1 MVSSDDPFYDPIY
14 FFGIVMMDTMR
25 RLGGYVSVIENGSS
39 IVISGTPAYL
49 IDLDIKN
56 HWNTRKIQI
65 HMFKQMSR
73 SKIVIDTFFALEFE
87 YMIRTI
93 VDNQKTYTN
102 KLILKSLLEELRTS
116 TWLANISKDHPIEY
130 DFTQL
135 SKLNV
140 KLLDHQIKYLCWAA
154 YVKPRYRLRGTLLA
168 AAAGAGKAQP
178 LDCKIKTPSG
188 WTTMGDIQVGDLV
201 STPDG
206 STAHVTGT
214 YPQGKKDIYEI
225 VFSDGRKT
233 RACGEHLWEVF
244 KADHRD
250 PEQRW
255 EVINTVQM
263 LEQVH
268 LKSRKRLYVPL
279 LSNDDSPEQS
289 YYLSPYMIG
298 ALLGDGGTSQ
308 KSINFSTADIELF
321 EYMEVERYD
330 NLKIKK
336 LGSDYDYRFIFDV
349 AEIKGYHDRVTFHNE
364 VTRLGMKGKLSYQ
377 KSVPIEYLNG
387 SRSQRLAIIQGLMD
401 TDGTVD
407 EHSTV
412 SFCSTSMQ
420 LALDVQYLIRSIGG
434 IAEISSKIPTFT
446 NKDGEKVNGRRA
458 YIVNI
463 RYRKPSE
470 LFRLIRKK
478 ERCNDEGQYCDILK
492 LRVESITL
500 LSEQEEAKCI
510 SISSKDKLYITDDF
524 IVTHNTVTGISVAF
538 VNKATKVIVVA
549 PKNAVYDAWEDDINN
564 RTKDKQSIWIADRD
578 SDFDPKAMWYIV
590 HYEALNKLMAEINS
604 FKNERVV
611 VILDESHNFNDPK
624 SLRTM
629 LFLELC
635 KVLNPIDIVWSSGTP
650 IKAMGSDAIPLF
662 RCIDPLFTNSVEMRM
677 RKIFGKDASKANDV
691 LANRLAMVSYKVPKE
706 MFMKDEPIVNE
717 LPVTLPNGDEYT
729 LDRIKIKMLAFIEER
744 TRYYQERKPDDEIFY
759 ARCLK
764 IFSMQIG
771 NDAKLIADFEN
782 YNHYVNTFIKNGFDS
797 RTMGDMAVFC
807 NKFEKEEI
815 LPRLDKV
822 DRDRFKD
829 VKSVIKY
836 VSLKIRG
843 ECLGRVLEK
852 ERKNAHLDMALH
864 YDLTELVNVAKKKTI
879 IFTSYVEIVDAL
891 TEKFTKA
898 KYKPLKV
905 TAETNKNLSSI
916 ISQFDKDPKAN
927 PLNATFQSLSTAVR
941 LTMANN
947 IITVNSPY
955 RDHIMTQAIAR
966 AWRIGQDEQVYVWH
980 MVLDTGD
987 IPNISTR
994 TNDILRWSKEQVDSI
1009 MGFKSDMELDT
1020 VFSMESID
1028 DGMEK
1033 YVAGTTNIN
1042 KGSIEMFAQM
1052 FQDMIEKNMF
1062 N

>member
-1 MVSSDDPFYDPIY
+1 
-14 FFGIVMMDTMR
+14 MMDTMR
-25 RLGGYVSVIENGSS
+25 RLGGYVSVIENGNS
-39 IVISGTPAYL
+39 IVISGAPAYL

-73 SKIVIDTFFALEFE
+73 SKIVIDTFFVLEFE

-93 VDNQKTYTN
+93 VENQKTYTN

-116 TWLANISKDHPIEY
+116 TWLSNISKDHPIEY
-130 DFTQL
+130 DFNQL
-135 SKLNV
+135 SKLNI
-140 KLLDHQIKYLCWAA
+140 KLLDHQIKFLCWAA

-168 AAAGAGKAQP
+168 AAAGAGK
-178 LDCKIKTPSG
+178 
-188 WTTMGDIQVGDLV
+188 
-201 STPDG
+201 
-206 STAHVTGT
+206 
-214 YPQGKKDIYEI
+214 
-225 VFSDGRKT
+225 
-233 RACGEHLWEVF
+233 
-244 KADHRD
+244 
-250 PEQRW
+250 
-255 EVINTVQM
+255 
-263 LEQVH
+263 
-268 LKSRKRLYVPL
+268 
-279 LSNDDSPEQS
+279 
-289 YYLSPYMIG
+289 
-298 ALLGDGGTSQ
+298 
-308 KSINFSTADIELF
+308 
-321 EYMEVERYD
+321 
-330 NLKIKK
+330 
-336 LGSDYDYRFIFDV
+336 
-349 AEIKGYHDRVTFHNE
+349 
-364 VTRLGMKGKLSYQ
+364 
-377 KSVPIEYLNG
+377 
-387 SRSQRLAIIQGLMD
+387 
-401 TDGTVD
+401 
-407 EHSTV
+407 
-412 SFCSTSMQ
+412 
-420 LALDVQYLIRSIGG
+420 
-434 IAEISSKIPTFT
+434 
-446 NKDGEKVNGRRA
+446 
-458 YIVNI
+458 
-463 RYRKPSE
+463 
-470 LFRLIRKK
+470 
-478 ERCNDEGQYCDILK
+478 
-492 LRVESITL
+492 
-500 LSEQEEAKCI
+500 
-510 SISSKDKLYITDDF
+510 
-524 IVTHNTVTGISVAF
+524 TVTGIAVAL
-538 VNKATKVIVVA
+538 VNKATKVVVVA
-549 PKNAVYDAWEDDINN
+549 PKNAVYDAWEDDIV
-564 RTKDKQSIWIADRD
+564 TKMKDKQSIWIADRD
-578 SDFDPKAMWYIV
+578 SEFDPKAMWYIV
-590 HYEALNKLMAEINS
+590 HYEALNKLMSEVNS

-635 KVLNPIDIVWSSGTP
+635 KVLNPIDIIWSSGTP

-662 RCIDPLFTNSVEMRM
+662 RCIDPLFTPSVEMRM

-706 MFMKDEPIVNE
+706 MFMTTEPIVNE
-717 LPVTLPNGDEYT
+717 IPVTLPNGDEYT

-744 TRYYQERKPDDEIFY
+744 TQYYQKRKPDDEIFY

-764 IFSMQIG
+764 IFSLQIG

-782 YNHYVNTFIKNGFDS
+782 YNHYVNTFIKSGFDS